1 MVELDRPGSA
11 ATIDGDRIEARS
23 GSAANHLMSGGV
35 GVLCAMLATVAIAL
49 DRGVDRGVAFIT
61 GGVGLDER
69 EEIARWES
77 SFNVKIVTATQ
88 AGGAFIASVH
98 VDIHRGQEL
107 VFDRTMDGPWM
118 LLRLPPGQYVLTANA
133 DGRLRRANLA
143 VPAAG
148 RTSLVLRWED
158 REPTGADFR

>member
-1 MVELDRPGSA
+1 MAD
-11 ATIDGDRIEARS
+11 AR
-23 GSAANHLMSGGV
+23 GM
-35 GVLCAMLATVAIAL
+35 ATVAAWGRAQRVRVRWSLPWRAILIGALCSLSSAAALAL

-61 GGVGLDER
+61 GGVGVEER

-88 AGGAFIASVH
+88 GAGAFIASVH

-118 LLRLPPGQYVLTANA
+118 LLRLPPGQYVVTANA
-133 DGRLRRANLA
+133 EGRLRRANLA
-143 VPAAG
+143 VPSTG
-148 RTSLVLRWED
+148 HVSLVLRWED
-158 REPTGADFR
+158 REPGAAEFR

>member
-1 MVELDRPGSA
+1 MTDGDHVEFGSA
-11 ATIDGDRIEARS
+11 RKF
-23 GSAANHLMSGGV
+23 AALSLA
-35 GVLCAMLATVAIAL
+35 GVLCAISTTAAIAL
-49 DRGVDRGVAFIT
+49 DRGIDRGVAFIT
-61 GGVGLDER
+61 GGVGVEER

-118 LLRLPPGQYVLTANA
+118 LLRLPPGQYVVTANA

-148 RTSLVLRWED
+148 HTSLVLRWED